1 LSKSDVRNLERKR
14 QVFLEQTKTKK
25 ALFVTMVT
33 CFGVKENDSYR
44 QVVDNQITM
53 DALFED

>member
-1 LSKSDVRNLERKR
+1 
-14 QVFLEQTKTKK
+14 
-25 ALFVTMVT
+25 MGT
-33 CFGVKENDSYR
+33 CSGVKENENYR

>member
-1 LSKSDVRNLERKR
+1 MCQKTLERSKSQNEAAVS
-14 QVFLEQTKTKK
+14 
-25 ALFVTMVT
+25 MGT
-33 CFGVKENDSYR
+33 CSGVKENENYR